1 MPVDAAR
8 LPTPG
13 SVLDYWVGPATH
25 DHLAADRLHKRWF
38 IKRADTDAFIDR
50 QFGPLL
56 GALSEGLAME
66 WAAAGPRQRL
76 AAIIVLDQFSRNMFR
91 GTPAAF
97 EYDPQALKLCL
108 EGLDREEHT
117 ALTEVEQSFLFLPLE
132 HSENPIHQDLCVA
145 HFEALVSRARP
156 AFRPL
161 CERSLDYAHQHREII
176 RRFGRFPHRN
186 PILGRT
192 NTAEEDKYLSRPGA
206 GF

>member
-1 MPVDAAR
+1 MKYDASR

-13 SVLDYWVGPATH
+13 AVLDYWIGPATH

-38 IKRADTDAFIDR
+38 IKRAETDAFIDR
-50 QFGPLL
+50 HFGPLL
-56 GALSEGLAME
+56 RTLAEGLAPK

-97 EYDPQALKLCL
+97 QYDPLALTLSLRGL
-108 EGLDREEHT
+108 EREEQSM
-117 ALTEVEQSFLFLPLE
+117 LTEVEQSFLFLPLE
-132 HSENPIHQDLCVA
+132 HSESPAHQDLCVT
-145 HFEALVSRARP
+145 HFERLVSRARP
-156 AFRPL
+156 IFRPL

-186 PILGRT
+186 AILGRA
-192 NTAEEDKYLSRPGA
+192 NTAEEDEYLSQPGA